1 MARRRRAPTER
12 LRRIPLVDLVRSPA
26 GAARVAAPPA
36 GHAGTWRRALLY
48 GRASAE
54 LLASDSPGVSLAH
67 GEWYIDLTALWDP
80 TDRGRAEETLAR
92 WRRRNLPAVA
102 YFGIRRVGEEGY
114 ARGAR
119 PERFAK
125 REAVN
130 AHETGPALARREW
143 APAEA
148 DWGIEE

>member
-1 MARRRRAPTER
+1 MLDSAPELDAALCR
-12 LRRIPLVDLVRSPA
+12 GDAGFPLGD
-26 GAARVAAPPA
+26 
-36 GHAGTWRRALLY
+36 
-48 GRASAE
+48 
-54 LLASDSPGVSLAH
+54 D

>member
-1 MARRRRAPTER
+1 METVARWQR
-12 LRRIPLVDLVRSPA
+12 LADASQNWSGRGGLS
-26 GAARVAAPPA
+26 
-36 GHAGTWRRALLY
+36 AL
-48 GRASAE
+48 G
-54 LLASDSPGVSLAH
+54 DD